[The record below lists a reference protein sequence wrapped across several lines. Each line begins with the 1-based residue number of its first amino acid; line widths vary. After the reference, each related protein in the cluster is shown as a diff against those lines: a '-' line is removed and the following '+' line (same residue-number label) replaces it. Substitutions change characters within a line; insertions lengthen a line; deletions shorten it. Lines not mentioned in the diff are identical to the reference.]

1 MTYIQPQFGVFLC
14 HNSEDKPQLRII
26 AECLKNKGIH
36 PWFDEW
42 ELRPGVRWQQ
52 VLQEQISQIE
62 AAAVFVGSNG
72 LGPWQQQE
80 LEAFLVIF
88 AENNKPLIPVLLPDA
103 PQKPEL
109 PLFLRGRMWVD
120 FRQSHPE
127 PIGQLIWGIT
137 GNRPTYEEGLSL
149 EAVSGLILPNQ
160 PDTEDTS
167 ELEKLEILLSAQ
179 KWQEADE
186 QTRKI
191 VLKNNQNN
199 PLTAS
204 KIRQLSLNLLDSI
217 DQLWVAYSD
226 ENFGL
231 RIQSQLWQKI
241 LEPEKPRFKLFAKK
255 VEPITDSQA
264 WTRFGCL
271 VGWRGDDEKLLPD
284 VKLDFSIKAPS
295 GCFPRTRLWLHGGH
309 GNTVKQFVALM
320 ERVAQLE

>member
-1 MTYIQPQFGVFLC
+1 MNYSQFDVFLC
-14 HNSEDKPQLRII
+14 HNSEDKSQVRNI
-26 AECLKNKGIH
+26 AECLKKQGMH

-42 ELRPGVRWQQ
+42 DLRPGVRWQQ

-62 AAAVFVGSNG
+62 AAAVFVGSKG

-80 LEAFLVIF
+80 LEAFLLIF

-120 FRQSHPE
+120 FRQNYPE

-149 EAVSGLILPNQ
+149 ETASGLILQNQ
-160 PDTEDTS
+160 LDTENSSD
-167 ELEKLEILLSAQ
+167 LEKLEILLSAQ

-186 QTRKI
+186 QTKKI

-204 KIRQLSLNLLDSI
+204 KIRQFSLNLLDSI

-226 ENFGL
+226 KKFGL
-231 RIQSQLWQKI
+231 RIQLQLWQKI

-255 VEPITDSQA
+255 VESITNSQA
-264 WTRFGCL
+264 WTQFGCL
-271 VGWRGDDEKLLPD
+271 VGWRSDDEKLLQD
-284 VKLDFSIKAPS
+284 AKFDFSIKAPS

-320 ERVAQLE
+320 ERVAKLE